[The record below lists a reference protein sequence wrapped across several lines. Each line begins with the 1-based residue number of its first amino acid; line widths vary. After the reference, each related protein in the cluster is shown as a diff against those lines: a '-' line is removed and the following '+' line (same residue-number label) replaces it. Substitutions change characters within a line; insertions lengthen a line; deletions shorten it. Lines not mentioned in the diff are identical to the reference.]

1 MLSRGVA
8 VSLIIAASLALGYG
22 LVSYAGPQA
31 GGSTQVASLRTVGP
45 SDRLVLPQPLATPSA
60 EKRSN
65 VIGWPA
71 GRTPTALP
79 GFRVTAF
86 AESLDSPRQ
95 LYVLPNG
102 DVLVAESPRG
112 GRPGAQATSRITL
125 LRDADKDG
133 KPEVR
138 EVFVEGLN
146 RPHGMVL
153 VGNRFYVGNT
163 DGVVMF
169 PYQRGQTKIAAKGE
183 KILDLPTGG
192 GHYTRNLLARSDGSK
207 IYVAVGSGSN
217 VDESGADAKDPRRAA
232 ILEMNPDG
240 SGMRVFAGGLR
251 NPVGLDLQPG
261 TNTVFTVVNERDALG
276 DDLVPDYL
284 TSVRDGAF
292 YGWPYS
298 YYGQNEDP
306 RKKGQRPDLVA
317 KAIPPDYALGP
328 HVAPLGIAFYR
339 GTSFPQQYRNGA
351 FVGLHGSWNR
361 SSFNGYKVA
370 FIPFQ
375 NNKPS
380 GDPQDFLTDFI
391 ANRADSTVYGRP
403 VGVAV
408 AADGSLLVA
417 DDGGNV
423 VWRVS
428 YGGGA
433 TNSR

>member
-1 MLSRGVA
+1 MVSRRSVFGLIVIGV
-8 VSLIIAASLALGYG
+8 VGLGYG
-22 LVSYAGPQA
+22 FSSLAGQQP
-31 GGSTQVASLRTVGP
+31 GGSSQVAAVRTVGP
-45 SDRLVLPQPLATPSA
+45 SDRLALPTPLATPSA
-60 EKRSN
+60 ENRSK

-71 GRTPTALP
+71 GRTPTAVS

-86 AESLDSPRQ
+86 AEGLETPRQ

-112 GRPGAQATSRITL
+112 GRPAGAAAGRIIL

-138 EVFVEGLN
+138 EVFVDGLN
-146 RPHGMVL
+146 RPHGML
-153 VGNRFYVGNT
+153 LLGNRFYVGNT

-169 PYQRGQTKIAAKGE
+169 PYQSGQTKLAARGE
-183 KILDLPTGG
+183 KILDLPAG
-192 GHYTRNLLARSDGSK
+192 GHYTRNLIAKPDGSK

-217 VDESGADAKDPRRAA
+217 VDENGEDAKDPRRAA

-240 SGMRVFAGGLR
+240 SAMRVFGSGLR

-261 TNTVFTVVNERDALG
+261 TNALWTVVNERDRLG

-317 KAIPPDYALGP
+317 KAIPPDYALGS
-328 HVAPLGIAFYR
+328 HVAPLGVVFYR

-351 FVGLHGSWNR
+351 FVSLHGSWNR
-361 SSFNGYKVA
+361 SNFAGYKVV
-370 FIPFQ
+370 FVPFQ
-375 NNKPS
+375 NNRPS
-380 GDPQDFLTDFI
+380 GDPQDFLTGFI
-391 ANRADSTVYGRP
+391 ANPADSTVYGRP

-408 AADGSLLVA
+408 MLDGSLLVA

-428 YGGGA
+428 VGGG
-433 TNSR
+433 R